1 MVTLAFFNC
10 CRTIINVR
18 SSLTADL
25 QSSKYVRFVL
35 WVQRLLQESKYANQ
49 LGSGYVGNRSC
60 RQVAPAASIVNI
72 STAALCFFFTTFFT
86 NSARAEV
93 LKVIALATF
102 FAGTVRLF
110 LVTVLTSS
118 TSTCTHHVCTLITNF
133 IHSFSQPLNK
143 QSQHNTWLFYHCY
156 IVN

>member
-1 MVTLAFFNC
+1 MLRKFRRKIPAASLRVSWLGL
-10 CRTIINVR
+10 VR
-18 SSLTADL
+18 FSLTADL

-49 LGSGYVGNRSC
+49 LGSGDVGNRSC

-72 STAALCFFFTTFFT
+72 LTAALCFFFTTFFT

-110 LVTVLTSS
+110 LVTVPTSP
-118 TSTCTHHVCTLITNF
+118 TSTCTHHVCTL
-133 IHSFSQPLNK
+133 SQILSIVSLNR
-143 QSQHNTWLFYHCY
+143 
-156 IVN
+156 